1 MCISTCNTLP
11 PVGKPTSIELPEME
25 SKSELLIYLAEKT
38 ILLQIKSKEA
48 KQQEGTNVDRGGDF
62 PGALNSFCSLNM
74 GHGSSPVEKST
85 AGNMED

>member
-1 MCISTCNTLP
+1 M
-11 PVGKPTSIELPEME
+11 
-25 SKSELLIYLAEKT
+25 IYLAEKT
-38 ILLQIKSKEA
+38 ILLKKKSKEE

-85 AGNMED
+85 AVNVEVWTDYWYFKNYKTY